1 MTVEPYEVR
10 VVGALGGAGRDVFRD
25 VMVSTQPA
33 ITVLSGS
40 FDQAGLH
47 ALLDRIRA
55 LGLELVDLK
64 QAPQDPAQSS
74 ELDEARAK
82 VSLHRGQSGN
92 AARHRSPDALA

>member
-25 VMVSTQPA
+25 VIVSTQPA

-64 QAPQDPAQSS
+64 QAPLPSQRGGGPLRSS
-74 ELDEARAK
+74 ESDEA
-82 VSLHRGQSGN
+82 
-92 AARHRSPDALA
+92 

>member
-25 VMVSTQPA
+25 VIVSTQPA

-64 QAPQDPAQSS
+64 QAPRTLQPQESGTRSS
-74 ELDEARAK
+74 ESDEA
-82 VSLHRGQSGN
+82 
-92 AARHRSPDALA
+92 